1 MREPTRMT
9 RAWAVGALALAL
21 ASGPVRGDGASCL
34 LESPLRDWGRGTHAP
49 ARDPRPEP
57 VTTTLSGGNRALQAC
72 SGNREFRFAA
82 GIEDIT
88 GPSGGKI
95 MMGNEDP
102 EHFASGIYQ
111 RNYARAFVLGSPCN
125 GKRVIMAVTDTGMLF
140 NSVWQA
146 VMDRIAADPELAAH
160 YGPANVMLSPTHT
173 HTAPGGYAHYT
184 AYNAMR
190 FGYDDQAFQVIVEGL
205 FAAIR
210 EAHRNYEASPRSGP
224 LEMALGELI
233 DTAVSRARLAYAL
246 NPEEERRSYLD
257 EQGREIVT
265 NRLMTQLNL
274 RRDDGREVGVINWY
288 SVHATAAHKGHLV
301 SGDNKGYASYFF
313 ERMKGTDQDADED
326 SFVAMFVQ
334 SDEGESWP
342 MLYLYREDERPPYP
356 TRPDE
361 DYPEVVI
368 SGTKQLARSLELYG
382 EGEPLTG
389 GIDYRQFFV
398 KMDEVTVTDPVVLD
412 SLRHPPEMDAAE
424 KRTCA
429 AALGISFPGGGFGGE
444 DLEREFTVRSGVSCR
459 DPLEAEIAQREVE
472 ALLAGKVPNEMFAHA
487 VGCNLKHVPGL
498 NLQCHAEKPILFV
511 FGPPVNA
518 SAAVVPFQLFAIGN
532 LGVLALPW
540 EITTMS
546 GRRIRDLLRDIVAD
560 AGIDHLVITGLAN
573 DYVQYLTTREEY
585 AYQQYEGASNQF
597 GPWTLAAVQQETRRL
612 AMSLRDGA
620 PAPAGPQP
628 PRTEPQLIQLFP
640 PGPTDLPG
648 EKGFGALLT
657 DVDSKY
663 APGDTAVAVFQTGHP
678 RADLRTGDSFLFVE
692 RRVKKDQWETVALD
706 RDPETS
712 FHWEPDTVSAQLT
725 PTFTSRARIV
735 WRIPANAKPGNYRIR
750 HTGAAR
756 TAPEGPVT
764 RFEGVSSEF
773 RVAGRREACP

>member
-1 MREPTRMT
+1 MHVRVRHWSRAAAFMLLLSSLAAARED
-9 RAWAVGALALAL
+9 AAQCV
-21 ASGPVRGDGASCL
+21 
-34 LESPLRDWGRGTHAP
+34 LESPLLDWGKGTHAP
-49 ARDPRPEP
+49 ARDPLPTLAA
-57 VTTTLSGGNRALQAC
+57 TTPSGGNAALQAC
-72 SGNREFRFAA
+72 TGNREFRFAA

-88 GPSGGKI
+88 GPAGGKI

-125 GKRVIMAVTDTGMLF
+125 GKRVVMAVTDTGMLF

-146 VMDRIAADPELAAH
+146 VMDRIAADPELSAH

-190 FGYDDQAFQVIVEGL
+190 FGYDDQAFRVIVEGL
-205 FAAIR
+205 FKAIR
-210 EAHRNYEASPRSGP
+210 EAHDNYEANPVRGP
-224 LEMALGELI
+224 LQMALSELI

-246 NPEEERRSYLD
+246 NPEAERQSYVD
-257 EQGREIVT
+257 MQGREIVT

-274 RRDDGREVGVINWY
+274 RRDDGGEVGVINWF

-301 SGDNKGYASYFF
+301 SGDNKGYASYLF
-313 ERMKGTDQDADED
+313 ERLQGTDQDAPDD
-326 SFVAMFVQ
+326 GFVAMFVQ

-342 MLYLYREDERPPYP
+342 MLYLYREDQRPPYP

-368 SGTKQLARSLELYG
+368 SGTKQLARSIELYRDG
-382 EGEPLTG
+382 GEPLTG

-398 KMDEVTVTDPVVLD
+398 KMDEVNVTDPVVLE

-429 AALGISFPGGGFGGE
+429 AALGVSFPGGGFGGE

-459 DPLEAEIAQREVE
+459 NPAEAEIFQREVE
-472 ALLAGKVPNEMFAHA
+472 AALAGKVPNELFAHA
-487 VGCNLKHVPGL
+487 VGCNVKHVPGL

-518 SAAVVPFQLFAIGN
+518 SANVVPFQLFAIGN

-546 GRRIRDLLRDIVAD
+546 GRRIRALLGDVLAG
-560 AGIDHLVITGLAN
+560 AGIDHVVITGLAN

-612 AMSLRDGA
+612 AMSLRDGT
-620 PAPAGPQP
+620 PAPPGPQP

-648 EKGFGALLT
+648 ERGFGALLS
-657 DVDSKY
+657 DVEPAY
-663 APGDTAVAVFQTGHP
+663 APGDAAVAVFQTGHP

-692 RRVKKDQWETVALD
+692 RRIRGDGWEVVARD

-712 FHWEPDTVSAQLT
+712 FHWEPDTVTAQLT

-735 WRIPANAKPGNYRIR
+735 WRIPNNVRPGTYRIR

-756 TAPEGPVT
+756 TLPEGPVT
-764 RFEGVSSEF
+764 QFEGISSEF
-773 RVAGRREACP
+773 RVAGRRAACP